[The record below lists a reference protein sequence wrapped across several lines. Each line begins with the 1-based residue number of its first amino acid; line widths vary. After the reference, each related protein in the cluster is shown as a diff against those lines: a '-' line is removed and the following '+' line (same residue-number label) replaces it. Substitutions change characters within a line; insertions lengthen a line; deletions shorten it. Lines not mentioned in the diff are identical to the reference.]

1 MTQTKRVKPYEN
13 FSGKLMVLVR
23 LCTTNNISGTVIK
36 PEKETAFPRSIISL
50 RIWFEGL
57 KKNWKITRKDSE
69 VKITKITLVN
79 KSLNEIL

>member
-1 MTQTKRVKPYEN
+1 MESEISLVLFKLCCKNSTK
-13 FSGKLMVLVR
+13 G
-23 LCTTNNISGTVIK
+23 IAIK

-50 RIWFEGL
+50 IIWFEGL

>member
-1 MTQTKRVKPYEN
+1 
-13 FSGKLMVLVR
+13 MVLVK
-23 LCTTNNISGTVIK
+23 LCTANKINGTVIK

-50 RIWFEGL
+50 IIWFEGL